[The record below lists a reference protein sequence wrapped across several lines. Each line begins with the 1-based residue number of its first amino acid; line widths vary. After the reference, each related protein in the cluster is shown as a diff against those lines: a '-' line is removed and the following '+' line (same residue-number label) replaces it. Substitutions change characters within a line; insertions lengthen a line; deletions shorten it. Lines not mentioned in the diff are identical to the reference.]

1 MIRRHIPFGWILAAA
16 CVGCWS
22 LCNPVSVCAAA
33 VPSRIECPGTL
44 PSDTVTMRERPD
56 GWTQA
61 APAGHPLDER
71 GVLTGA
77 PDEQAYL
84 MPDRPGSKRNSE
96 KWSFYTP
103 HGYQHWVYC
112 KYGAVLLARR
122 IPANVKECVATDG
135 KRGGGETVFL
145 CK

>member
-1 MIRRHIPFGWILAAA
+1 MTGRDFAFSLVLAAGGA
-16 CVGCWS
+16 IGGMLS
-22 LCNPVSVCAAA
+22 QPATARAAESPV
-33 VPSRIECPGTL
+33 RIECPRTL
-44 PSDTVTMRERPD
+44 PDDAVTKRQRRD

-61 APAGHPLDER
+61 VPGEHSLSDW

-84 MPDRPGSKRNSE
+84 MPDRPGAKPDSE
-96 KWSFYTP
+96 RWSFYTP

-112 KYGAVLLARR
+112 KYGPVLLARR
-122 IPANVKECVATDG
+122 ISPAIKECVGTVG
-135 KRGGGETVFL
+135 KTSKLMAFL